1 MDSPAFL
8 FFPVAGQV
16 ALAKHAPPT
25 VWRLLSRPKLIV
37 NQLRP
42 TQTRPTTPSQPLTR
56 PRFYGLTEWCRDYA
70 QELAGYDQQ
79 RVNLQQCH
87 KFNAWF
93 AEVKG
98 YPELAAALR
107 DVRRARPVAR
117 WQVMT
122 LAVIVA
128 LIVWAALSPRLGRG
142 VSPFF
147 FSSYPFLFVLLYF
160 MPERLYG
167 TTVEMLEGKVLRV
180 VDALDALLQRGELHF
195 TEAAFFQAKA
205 NLEAARAEL
214 RQQIDLAH
222 RRWR

>member
-1 MDSPAFL
+1 
-8 FFPVAGQV
+8 
-16 ALAKHAPPT
+16 
-25 VWRLLSRPKLIV
+25 
-37 NQLRP
+37 
-42 TQTRPTTPSQPLTR
+42 
-56 PRFYGLTEWCRDYA
+56 LTEWCRDYA
-70 QELAGYDQQ
+70 QELAAYDPQ

-87 KFNAWF
+87 KFNQWF

-98 YPELAAALR
+98 YPELATALR
-107 DVRRARPVAR
+107 EVRGARPVAR

-122 LAVIVA
+122 LAVVVA
-128 LIVWAALSPRLGRG
+128 LIVWAALAPRLGRG

-160 MPERLYG
+160 MPERFYG

-180 VDALDALLQRGELHF
+180 VDALDRLLQQGNLQF

-205 NLEAARAEL
+205 NLDAARAEL